1 MIGETKE
8 IVYCFQ
14 MAEVNFIV
22 HDIVSSTIPLINLS
36 KFGHIITHLS
46 NL

>member
-22 HDIVSSTIPLINLS
+22 HDIVSSTITLINPS
-36 KFGHIITHLS
+36 KFGHIITNLS

>member
-8 IVYCFQ
+8 IVYFFK

-22 HDIVSSTIPLINLS
+22 HDIVSSTIPPINLS
-36 KFGHIITHLS
+36 KFEHIIT
-46 NL
+46 NLTTL